1 MSFNFNNP
9 SYELISVEIND
20 GNLVINKGTGWA
32 DRNNSMEKLL
42 LSIKSKLD
50 LSKNKKFVINT
61 GDNPINKGDFPYT
74 VLSNST
80 KDEYL
85 DIPIPCFV
93 YDHWNEVKIDTW
105 ENATNDLL
113 NTNKDSTYNK
123 AIWIGAPV
131 TQQRVDAF
139 YYFNLYNDVV
149 DFWLMNWDAV
159 RNEIPN
165 AKYLSFSE
173 MQDYKILYDLPGIG
187 FSARTCYFFYMRR
200 PIIKLWDGHIMWFNE
215 YLTDNSIVYA
225 QDYDE
230 MISYT
235 KTLLNNKELYNEIVF
250 NTLEIGKKYSSKDN
264 ALNHLTNII
273 NNI

>member
-9 SYELISVEIND
+9 PYELISVEIND

-250 NTLEIGKKYSSKDN
+250 NTLEIGKKYLSKDN

>member
-173 MQDYKILYDLPGIG
+173 MQDYKILYDLLGIG

-250 NTLEIGKKYSSKDN
+250 NTLEIGKKYLSKDN

>member
-250 NTLEIGKKYSSKDN
+250 NTLEIGKKYLSKDN

>member
-1 MSFNFNNP
+1 
-9 SYELISVEIND
+9 LIACS
-20 GNLVINKGTGWA
+20 
-32 DRNNSMEKLL
+32 
-42 LSIKSKLD
+42 SKLD

-250 NTLEIGKKYSSKDN
+250 NTLEIGKKYLSKDN